1 MSNVTINRP
10 SISCPSAH
18 RITSGCLA
26 FVLLSLVLLLS
37 ACGETEQ
44 QLSTND
50 NTEAADSAAAI
61 ALQPYPNSE
70 LEEQLTWISNNEDP
84 VFADPRAVK
93 GGMFRT
99 YTTTFPLT
107 LRTVGPDS
115 NNQMRTYLQEN
126 QLSLVGQHPD
136 TENII
141 PELATH
147 WAYGSDQKTLYY
159 RLNKA
164 ARWSDGKPITADDY
178 LFTLE
183 FMRSPH
189 IVAPWYN
196 NHYSTEIVEV
206 KKYDDYTI
214 SITGATV
221 KPKIDLHYYYGIRP
235 TPRHFHKLDKNW
247 VKNYNWEIEPNSG
260 PYKLTKVRKGKF
272 LEFELK
278 QDWWAKDLKYM
289 QHRFNIK
296 RVRIK
301 VIRDEDIAY
310 KHFARGD
317 LDGFNINLPKLWHD
331 RAQGDL
337 YDRGLIN
344 KVWFYND
351 IPRSP
356 FGMYLNQDVELFAD
370 KNTRL
375 GFAHAINME
384 GMIARVLRGDYERLP
399 SFYVGYGDYSNT
411 DIQARRYDLAL
422 AEQYFN
428 LAGWDTFGPDGI
440 RTRDGRRLSASITY
454 GSAQHNDKLVFLKEE
469 AKKAGLEIVLEQQ
482 DGTSFFNKLHKKTY
496 QIAFLGFGGGYRP
509 AYWQMFHS
517 DNAHKPQ
524 TNNMTNTNNPEI
536 DKRIMA
542 FRAATEAEQ
551 RQRLSRELQ
560 QIIHD
565 EAVFVPAYYAPYT
578 RSAYWRWVQLPEF
591 HATRKSASALS
602 LFGSVG
608 GLIWIDQSLKQPTLD
623 AKNGELDFGTST
635 IIDTR
640 YKVQ

>member
-1 MSNVTINRP
+1 MNNRTTKHYC
-10 SISCPSAH
+10 SF
-18 RITSGCLA
+18 G
-26 FVLLSLVLLLS
+26 LLSLALLLS
-37 ACGETEQ
+37 ACGETQ
-44 QLSTND
+44 QDT
-50 NTEAADSAAAI
+50 SAAGNPGAV
-61 ALQPYPNSE
+61 AQAAAAVLQPYPSSE
-70 LEEQLTWISNNEDP
+70 LEEQLSWVTNNEDP
-84 VFADPRAVK
+84 IFADARAVK

-115 NNQMRTYLQEN
+115 SNQMRAYLQNN
-126 QLSLVGQHPD
+126 QLSLVGQHPETD
-136 TENII
+136 NVI

-178 LFTLE
+178 LFTLD

-221 KPKIDLHYYYGIRP
+221 KPKIDLHFYYGIRP
-235 TPRHFHKLDKNW
+235 TPRHFHKLDKDW

-260 PYKLTKVRKGKF
+260 PYKLTKVKKGKF

-278 QDWWAKDLKYM
+278 EDWWAKDLRYM
-289 QHRFNIK
+289 QHRFNIQ

-310 KHFARGD
+310 KHFVKGD
-317 LDGFNINLPKLWHD
+317 LDSFTINLPKLWHD
-331 RAQGDL
+331 RAQGDV
-337 YDRGLIN
+337 YDRGLIH
-344 KVWFYND
+344 KIWFYND

-356 FGMYLNQDVELFAD
+356 FGMYLNQDVELFANL
-370 KNTRL
+370 NTRL

-384 GMIARVLRGDYERLP
+384 GMIAKVLRGDYQRLP
-399 SFYVGYGDYSNT
+399 SFYVGYGEYSNT
-411 DIQARRYDLAL
+411 EIKPRLYDLAL
-422 AEQYFN
+422 ADQYFK
-428 LAGWDTFGPDGI
+428 LAGWGTFGPDGI
-440 RTRDGRRLSASITY
+440 RTKDGQRMSASITY
-454 GSAQHNDKLVFLKEE
+454 GSTQHNDKLVFIKEE
-469 AKKAGLEIVLEQQ
+469 AKKAGVEIILEQQ
-482 DGTSFFNKLHKKTY
+482 DGTSFFNKLSEKTY

-517 DNAHKPQ
+517 ENAHKPQ
-524 TNNMTNTNNPEI
+524 TNNMTNTDNPEI
-536 DKRIMA
+536 DKRIME

-551 RQRLSRELQ
+551 RAQLSRELQ
-560 QIIHD
+560 QIMHD
-565 EAVFVPAYYAPYT
+565 EAAFVPGYYAPYA
-578 RSAYWRWVQLPEF
+578 RSAYWRWVQLPAF
-591 HATRKSASALS
+591 NATRKSASALS
-602 LFGSVG
+602 LFGSTG
-608 GLIWIDQSLKQPTLD
+608 GLIWIDKSLKEPTLD
-623 AKNGELDFGTST
+623 AKNSDLDYGTTT

-640 YKVQ
+640 YKAQ